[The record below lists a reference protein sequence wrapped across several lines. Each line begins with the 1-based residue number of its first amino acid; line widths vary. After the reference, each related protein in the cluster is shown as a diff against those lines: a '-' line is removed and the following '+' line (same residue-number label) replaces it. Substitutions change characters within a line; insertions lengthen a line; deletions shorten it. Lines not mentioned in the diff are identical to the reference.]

1 MSFASEARREIA
13 GRAPDGQ
20 AAVRAACYGLA
31 CFARRFDA
39 EGLLLQTE
47 QAETAQFAGRCFARC
62 GIEGAVR
69 TRQHAAGTVYEF
81 CIEGPGPAAQMHALL
96 GTTGREL
103 SLQIDPA
110 LLRGRGSVNAYIAA
124 AFLCCGTVTD
134 PQKGYHLEFTTPR
147 RNLARDFESLLAEHE
162 FAPRR
167 SSRKG
172 VNVIYLKACAH
183 IQALLLFMGAPD
195 AAARMDTQR
204 AFRSVR
210 NQVNRATNC
219 ETANLGKTVRANA
232 SAIRALRYL
241 EEQGALAALPDP
253 LRQTAAMRLAYPELS
268 LAALCEKIEPRPS
281 KSGLAHRL
289 KRLEEL
295 SAALQRRNERGEGQ

>member
-1 MSFASEARREIA
+1 MSFASEARGEIA

-147 RNLARDFESLLAEHE
+147 RNLARDLESLLAEHE
-162 FAPRR
+162 F
-167 SSRKG
+167 G
-172 VNVIYLKACAH
+172 VEDEDVLNAIRYHTSGRAGMSPLEKLIFLADMLEEGRDYDGVERLRALFDEDVDLCLEEALKEQLDYLKRSGKDIYPLTAEAYEF
-183 IQALLLFMGAPD
+183 IAGE
-195 AAARMDTQR
+195 R
-204 AFRSVR
+204 ASRSHDD
-210 NQVNRATNC
+210 
-219 ETANLGKTVRANA
+219 E
-232 SAIRALRYL
+232 
-241 EEQGALAALPDP
+241 
-253 LRQTAAMRLAYPELS
+253 
-268 LAALCEKIEPRPS
+268 
-281 KSGLAHRL
+281 
-289 KRLEEL
+289 
-295 SAALQRRNERGEGQ
+295 